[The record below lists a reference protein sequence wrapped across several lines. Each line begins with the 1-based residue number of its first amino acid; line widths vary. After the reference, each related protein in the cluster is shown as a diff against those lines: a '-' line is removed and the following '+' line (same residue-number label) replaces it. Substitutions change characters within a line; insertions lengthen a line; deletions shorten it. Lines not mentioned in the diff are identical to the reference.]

1 MTGVT
6 SARQGHMAGLPLD
19 LAGVIGVSG
28 AAAGNPGVAT
38 VSPTSGPLGHGAPW
52 FQRACYLSAPLLRP
66 LVGLCRVTGRT
77 VAGSPCS
84 ILLVDDGAPLK
95 LLLAGIL
102 AEQTETVSL
111 GKVSIT
117 GVPALLRREGPS
129 YDLVLAR
136 VPQVLAERSYGAGF
150 LRLPWIVDM
159 WVRAEEVAKRR
170 QRGRGAVASAYTRW
184 KQQSFAAT
192 QRGEAADLD
201 RFYET
206 MYRPFASAR
215 FGEAA
220 STLDRATLR
229 RALAR
234 GTIVWVE
241 QEGRPVA
248 AQLLERCGS
257 TLHTIAVGTSL
268 EPAAAQSVGV
278 LTALKVA
285 AGDLALAAGFEWIDF
300 GGCMPWLTDGVLQ
313 NKRQWG
319 AELVHR
325 RGLHRAMVAT
335 WSRWSPAAAALL
347 ALAPICRHGPATF
360 AVTTTTPRGHQAAD
374 KLVLPGIDQLLIVD
388 DAIVAG
394 ASGAAAPEV
403 MRVAPGGAPEILA
416 RMAPPTPRPSIGRH
430 LVAAQGAGG

>member
-1 MTGVT
+1 MSHLERRCNGAFVERRAQDRSLHSTPIAHG
-6 SARQGHMAGLPLD
+6 SAWLRHA
-19 LAGVIGVSG
+19 
-28 AAAGNPGVAT
+28 
-38 VSPTSGPLGHGAPW
+38 
-52 FQRACYLSAPLLRP
+52 RYLSAPLVRP
-66 LVGLCRVTGRT
+66 LVDVRRLTGRT
-77 VAGSPCS
+77 LDGSPCS
-84 ILLVDDGAPLK
+84 ILLVDDAPALK
-95 LLLAGIL
+95 LLRANMLAPG
-102 AEQTETVSL
+102 TETTPL
-111 GKVSIT
+111 GKVSIA
-117 GVPALLRREGPS
+117 GLPALVRREMGS
-129 YDLVLAR
+129 HDLVLAR
-136 VPQVLAERSYGAGF
+136 VPRVLADWSCSTGF

-170 QRGRGAVASAYTRW
+170 QRGRGTVASAYARW
-184 KQQSFAAT
+184 KQQGFAAT
-192 QRGEAADLD
+192 QRGEATDLD
-201 RFYET
+201 RFHET

-257 TLHTIAVGTSL
+257 TLRTIAVGTSL

-325 RGLHRAMVAT
+325 EGLHRAMVAT
-335 WSRWSPAAAALL
+335 WSRWTPAAAALL
-347 ALAPICRHGPATF
+347 ALAPICRHGAAAF
-360 AVTTTTPRGHQAAD
+360 AITTTTPRGHQAAD
-374 KLVLPGIDQLLIVD
+374 KLVLPGINQLMIVD

-394 ASGAAAPEV
+394 APAAAAPEV
-403 MRVAPGGAPEILA
+403 LRVAPGGAPEILA
-416 RMAPPTPRPSIGRH
+416 RKAPPAPRPSIGRQ
-430 LVAAQGAGG
+430 LVAAPGAGG